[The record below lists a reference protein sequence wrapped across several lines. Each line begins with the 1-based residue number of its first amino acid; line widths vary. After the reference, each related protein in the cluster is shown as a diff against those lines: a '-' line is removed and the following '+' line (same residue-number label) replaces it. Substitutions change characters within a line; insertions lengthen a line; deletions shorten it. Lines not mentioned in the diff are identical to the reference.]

1 MSWEEEGMFS
11 RFGACGIALSLAL
24 VLGAS
29 TAAFAANPTFTALQT
44 FANGSPMNLNTVD
57 RNYDPRA
64 DVNGDGA
71 VDVVDLLVFVQDY
84 WPQ

>member
-11 RFGACGIALSLAL
+11 RFGACGMALSLAL

-29 TAAFAANPTFTALQT
+29 TSASAANPTFTTLQT
-44 FANGSPMNLNTVD
+44 FTNGSPMNLNRVD

-64 DVNGDGA
+64 DFNGDGT
-71 VDVVDLLVFVQDY
+71 VNVVDLLVFVQDH